1 MADKKITYAVTE
13 SSDDD
18 SVEEVLIDP
27 LLDPLGDAGDKSSI
41 LDQLRVE
48 ISKKV
53 ERPIIEIPVPERE
66 GVVVKYSPNITQNQL
81 KAWRRN
87 SGETSKDGFDSIRF
101 ACYVV
106 GTCCRGFLINE
117 KEVMAPN
124 GQPYTFASDEILE
137 MTGDTR
143 PIPDGIRNFFG
154 IDPHLEATALKI
166 MDFAGYGDDVEEAVN
181 PTSLS

>member
-1 MADKKITYAVTE
+1 MADKTISYDMDDT
-13 SSDDD
+13 SSVPD
-18 SVEEVLIDP
+18 VEELIDP
-27 LLDPLGDAGDKSSI
+27 ALDPDLEGRTRKLSV
-41 LDQLRVE
+41 LDQLRLEV
-48 ISKKV
+48 SKKV
-53 ERPIIEIPVPERE
+53 ERPEIEIPIPERE

-87 SGETSKDGFDSIRF
+87 SGENSKDGFDTVKF

-106 GTCCRGFLINE
+106 GSCCRGFLINE
-117 KEVMAPN
+117 EEVMSDN
-124 GQPYTFASDEILE
+124 GQPYTFASKEIME

-166 MDFAGYGDDVEEAVN
+166 LDYAGYGDEVEDAVN
-181 PTSLS
+181 PTNL

>member
-101 ACYVV
+101 ACYDV
-106 GTCCRGFLINE
+106 GT
-117 KEVMAPN
+117 
-124 GQPYTFASDEILE
+124 
-137 MTGDTR
+137 
-143 PIPDGIRNFFG
+143 
-154 IDPHLEATALKI
+154 
-166 MDFAGYGDDVEEAVN
+166 
-181 PTSLS
+181 

>member
-1 MADKKITYAVTE
+1 MADKKITYAASE
-13 SSDDD
+13 YSDDSSD
-18 SVEEVLIDP
+18 EEILIDP
-27 LLDPLGDAGDKSSI
+27 KLDPLADAGDKSSI
-41 LDQLRVE
+41 LDQLRAE

-53 ERPIIEIPVPERE
+53 ERPMIEIPVPERE

-87 SGETSKDGFDSIRF
+87 SGENSKDGFDSIRF

-106 GTCCRGFLINE
+106 GSCCRGFLINE
-117 KEVMAPN
+117 KEVMAAN
-124 GQPYTFASDEILE
+124 GEPYTFASTEILE

-166 MDFAGYGDDVEEAVN
+166 MDMAGYGEDVEEAVN
-181 PTSLS
+181 PTSL